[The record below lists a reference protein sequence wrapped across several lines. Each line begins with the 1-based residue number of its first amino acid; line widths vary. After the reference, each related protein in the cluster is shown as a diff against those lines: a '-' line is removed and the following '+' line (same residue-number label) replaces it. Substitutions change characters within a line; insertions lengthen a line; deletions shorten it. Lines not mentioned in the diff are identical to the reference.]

1 MTVPFA
7 RVPDNLR
14 VGLFFVEFDNSM
26 ANNATATQ
34 RTLLIGG
41 MLTSGSATAGIPERV
56 SSPDTV
62 GELAGKG
69 SILHAMMTAYQKN
82 DTTAEVWILPLAEDP
97 DSMTVATGS
106 IKVTSAPTA
115 TGVISL
121 YIAGER
127 IQLTVVATDTVA
139 SIATALAAA
148 INAKSILPVTAS
160 AATDTI
166 TLTAKNLGLV
176 GNGID
181 IRLNYLGLP
190 GDERTPA
197 GLELTIIA
205 MHDGAGAPDLT
216 GALANL
222 QDRTFDFIVNPYDD
236 TSSLDAMKEFL
247 SDISGRW
254 AWDKQLYGHSFGT
267 TAGTYAQLGTKGEV
281 RNNQHE
287 TLMGVN
293 KSPSP
298 TWLWSAGYTGAAA
311 VSLRND
317 PGRPV
322 QSLAILGV
330 LAPAL
335 QDRFELT
342 ERNNLLY
349 SGISTFT
356 VDDDGTVRIE
366 NLITTYQKNAYGD
379 ADDSYLEV
387 ETLFSLMFVT
397 RYLRTAV
404 TSKFGRMKLAA
415 DGTRFAPGAAIVTP
429 NIIKAD
435 QIAEYG
441 KLVWNGYAQD
451 KEAFA
456 KNIIVE
462 QNAKNPNRVDV
473 LWPGTLINQLRIFA
487 LLNQFRTRAES
498 TGA

>member
-1 MTVPFA
+1 
-7 RVPDNLR
+7 
-14 VGLFFVEFDNSM
+14 
-26 ANNATATQ
+26 
-34 RTLLIGG
+34 
-41 MLTSGSATAGIPERV
+41 
-56 SSPDTV
+56 
-62 GELAGKG
+62 
-69 SILHAMMTAYQKN
+69 
-82 DTTAEVWILPLAEDP
+82 
-97 DSMTVATGS
+97 
-106 IKVTSAPTA
+106 
-115 TGVISL
+115 
-121 YIAGER
+121 
-127 IQLTVVATDTVA
+127 
-139 SIATALAAA
+139 
-148 INAKSILPVTAS
+148 
-160 AATDTI
+160 
-166 TLTAKNLGLV
+166 
-176 GNGID
+176 
-181 IRLNYLGLP
+181 
-190 GDERTPA
+190 
-197 GLELTIIA
+197 

-473 LWPGTLINQLRIFA
+473 LWPGTLINQLRVFA